1 MKKFTL
7 IACCLLVL
15 ASCRREQALFQ
26 KSQTTSYQPVAKQQV
41 RQGAIMASNQESLL
55 PVSAEVKNTFEELS
69 VPVVLPVEKIV
80 FEEKRSNVPKR
91 RSFVKAIQFR
101 NKVANKIDN
110 FGHQKVFKA
119 ERRKEG
125 FFENLNSKVKI
136 GIVFLLL
143 AILFSLINFKLLAI
157 IFAIAAII
165 FIARGLRRAF

>member
-1 MKKFTL
+1 MKNFAL

-26 KSQTTSYQPVAKQQV
+26 KSQPLYYQPVAKQQV
-41 RQGAIMASNQESLL
+41 RQELVIASNQESMPL
-55 PVSAEVKNTFEELS
+55 VSAEVKNKFEELS
-69 VPVVLPVEKIV
+69 VPAVLPVEKIV
-80 FEEKRSNVPKR
+80 FEKEQSNVPKR
-91 RSFVKAIQFR
+91 RLFMKAIQFR
-101 NKVANKIDN
+101 NKVSDKIDN
-110 FGHQKVFKA
+110 LGHKKVFKA
-119 ERRKEG
+119 DRRKEG